1 MSIFNEINYNILKNK
16 GSIIT
21 PVYISKSEFNKLEE
35 RPSFCESL
43 DEMKSIDSNYIPVEL
58 KIINP
63 YIIDYKK
70 NMGLYESL
78 FQNPSEEQINS
89 LKNKGFDGLCLNMNG
104 SKYYKVFDSKQVNPI
119 VEDIQNDPVIENK
132 IYQAVHDWTGSPS
145 DYAFKELQEIY
156 KYLPQS
162 AKEYTGMLYRGITVN
177 REVIEGLLNGK
188 KYAFAT
194 QKKASSWTPKLELAD
209 RFSKTSIVLKTR
221 ITKSSQNRVFL
232 NLDEIGYRQFD
243 ESEVILY
250 GTGLTTNTISLKNIE
265 LINGKKVSEIIK
277 NKEIN
282 SVLSDLDEV
291 SKAEKYLQQLNKNSN
306 GRFGMLVANYDWLV
320 HSFINND
327 PALRKQLKFYRLSP
341 SQKEILLKNAKFWA
355 DKILSYPNQKAILT
369 AFERGDLGPSYGMYD
384 IVTKHLE
391 ESYIPLNESKVDYI
405 LQNKKITELIAK
417 KYLKDNNFAVLD
429 FPEDKLQQAAETALR
444 ECEKLPYTNK
454 YMIWLIKQYVQN
466 KFKIPEDLS
475 KLNSELERFSK
486 ISHKLEKT
494 NINDYSWDEFLEVI
508 PKLED
513 MHTSNEEKRIAKAG
527 AEKLFENSNW
537 IIIHPK
543 TEEASC
549 YYGKGTRWCTAA
561 EENNYFDR
569 YNRDGNLYI
578 IISKT
583 NPEEKYQIHFQSGS
597 FMNAEDS
604 PLDDRE
610 MNKIFN
616 DKELLEFLSSLA
628 DKEGGLVKLPEDL
641 ENYNGGEFDVD
652 ISDLES
658 IYRTANRDGV
668 RFAFIQELLTDIP
681 VSWYTESYSS
691 DYVKYEFEYDT
702 LPERI
707 LEVFISKGLNV
718 GDYKAVYLDEIK
730 KAYLPQSISELDT
743 LEDVINKAKEET
755 DATLIVDDIYI
766 SSTYNAALKDV
777 LSQISEQLNMIVSQK
792 EGTIVT
798 MKPNSPERF
807 KNAIRMYKLFG
818 DSAIPY
824 YETYIDTVIA
834 SIFAIYLDGDV
845 ISVTDPRYGWSEFD
859 SDEFN
864 NFIINVFCPKL
875 ESLVTEKDI
884 KNIESEMN
892 DFAEREGI

>member
-1 MSIFNEINYNILKNK
+1 M
-16 GSIIT
+16 
-21 PVYISKSEFNKLEE
+21 
-35 RPSFCESL
+35 
-43 DEMKSIDSNYIPVEL
+43 
-58 KIINP
+58 
-63 YIIDYKK
+63 
-70 NMGLYESL
+70 
-78 FQNPSEEQINS
+78 
-89 LKNKGFDGLCLNMNG
+89 
-104 SKYYKVFDSKQVNPI
+104 
-119 VEDIQNDPVIENK
+119 
-132 IYQAVHDWTGSPS
+132 
-145 DYAFKELQEIY
+145 
-156 KYLPQS
+156 
-162 AKEYTGMLYRGITVN
+162 
-177 REVIEGLLNGK
+177 
-188 KYAFAT
+188 
-194 QKKASSWTPKLELAD
+194 
-209 RFSKTSIVLKTR
+209 
-221 ITKSSQNRVFL
+221 
-232 NLDEIGYRQFD
+232 
-243 ESEVILY
+243 
-250 GTGLTTNTISLKNIE
+250 KNIE

-327 PALRKQLKFYRLSP
+327 PAPRQQLKFYRLSP

-355 DKILSYPNQKAILT
+355 DKILSYPNRKAILT

-384 IVTKHLE
+384 IVTQHLE

-616 DKELLEFLSSLA
+616 DKELVEFLSSLA

-641 ENYNGGEFDVD
+641 ENYNGGEFEVD

-658 IYRTANRDGV
+658 IYKTANRDGV
-668 RFAFIQELLTDIP
+668 RFEFIQELLTDIP
-681 VSWYTESYSS
+681 DSWYSESYSNE
-691 DYVKYEFEYDT
+691 YEKYEFEYDT
-702 LPERI
+702 LPEKI

-718 GDYKAVYLDEIK
+718 GDYKAVYEDEIT

-755 DATLIVDDIYI
+755 EATNVADDIYI
-766 SSTYNAALKDV
+766 VSTYDAALKDV
-777 LSQISEQLNMIVSQK
+777 LSQISEQLNMVISQK

-807 KNAIRMYKLFG
+807 KNAVRMYKLFG

-824 YETYIDTVIA
+824 YERYIDTVIA

-845 ISVTDPRYGWSEFD
+845 ISVTEPNYGWSEFD

-875 ESLVTEKDI
+875 ESLITEKDI

-892 DFAEREGI
+892 DFTEREGI

>member
-21 PVYISKSEFNKLEE
+21 PVYISKSEFNKLEK

-70 NMGLYESL
+70 NMDLYESL

-104 SKYYKVFDSKQVNPI
+104 SKYYKVFESKQVNPI
-119 VEDIQNDPVIENK
+119 VEDIQDDPVIEHK

-177 REVIEGLLNGK
+177 REIIEGLLNGK
-188 KYAFAT
+188 KYAFST

-327 PALRKQLKFYRLSP
+327 PAPRQQLKFYRLSP

-355 DKILSYPNQKAILT
+355 DKILSYPNRKAILT

-384 IVTKHLE
+384 IVTQHLE

-405 LQNKKITELIAK
+405 LQNKKASEKIAE
-417 KYLKDNNFAVLD
+417 KYCTDNKISLKEPV
-429 FPEDKLQQAAETALR
+429 ETIASMALKQ
-444 ECEKLPYTNK
+444 CEKLPYTNK
-454 YMIWLIKQYVQN
+454 YMIWLMKQYVKN
-466 KFKIPEDLS
+466 KFKIPEDLP
-475 KLNSELERFSK
+475 KLNSELEQFSK

-494 NINDYSWDEFLEVI
+494 NIHDYSWDEFLSVL
-508 PKLED
+508 PKLD
-513 MHTSNEEKRIAKAG
+513 DIHTSKEEERIAKAG
-527 AEKLFENSNW
+527 AEKLFEDENW
-537 IIIHPK
+537 LVIHPK
-543 TEEASC
+543 TEEAAC

-561 EENNYFDR
+561 REDNYFDR
-569 YNRDGNLYI
+569 YNQDGNLYI
-578 IISKT
+578 IISKK
-583 NPEEKYQIHFQSGS
+583 NPEEKYQFHFESAS
-597 FMNAEDS
+597 FMNAEDKDINDAEKKRILS
-604 PLDDRE
+604 DDGLQKFLLKLSKKYNNAVDDKLLNYNGE
-610 MNKIFN
+610 PFIVPFDTLYIVYSDKHNDSMLFDEVKYTLIDKPDYLVNNIGGEWDIIL
-616 DKELLEFLSSLA
+616 DKEDEEIILNA
-628 DKEGGLVKLPEDL
+628 YKKLGIKYPEDL
-641 ENYNGGEFDVD
+641 TKRMLSEIERSFSSTQRSFSSNFDNLAQKIIDDTNLDQICEYIWIESTYKEMVQD
-652 ISDLES
+652 IF
-658 IYRTANRDGV
+658 Y
-668 RFAFIQELLTDIP
+668 Q
-681 VSWYTESYSS
+681 
-691 DYVKYEFEYDT
+691 
-702 LPERI
+702 
-707 LEVFISKGLNV
+707 
-718 GDYKAVYLDEIK
+718 
-730 KAYLPQSISELDT
+730 
-743 LEDVINKAKEET
+743 INKQVPFNVEE
-755 DATLIVDDIYI
+755 YK
-766 SSTYNAALKDV
+766 KD
-777 LSQISEQLNMIVSQK
+777 
-792 EGTIVT
+792 TI
-798 MKPNSPERF
+798 K
-807 KNAIRMYKLFG
+807 I
-818 DSAIPY
+818 SAI
-824 YETYIDTVIA
+824 
-834 SIFAIYLDGDV
+834 
-845 ISVTDPRYGWSEFD
+845 
-859 SDEFN
+859 N
-864 NFIINVFCPKL
+864 
-875 ESLVTEKDI
+875 EKQSNEI
-884 KNIESEMN
+884 KNIILQYQIFNGESDPDYYYYDNRQEFSDVYEYIVYTLM
-892 DFAEREGI
+892 EGNEFSIFEPN

>member
-21 PVYISKSEFNKLEE
+21 PVYISKSEFNKLEK

-70 NMGLYESL
+70 NMDLYESL

-104 SKYYKVFDSKQVNPI
+104 SKYYKVFESKQVNPI
-119 VEDIQNDPVIENK
+119 VEDIQDDPVIEHK

-177 REVIEGLLNGK
+177 REIIEGLLNGK
-188 KYAFAT
+188 KYAFST

-327 PALRKQLKFYRLSP
+327 PAPRQQLKFYRLSP

-355 DKILSYPNQKAILT
+355 DKILSYPNRKAILT

-384 IVTKHLE
+384 IVTQHLE

-405 LQNKKITELIAK
+405 LQNKKASEKIAE
-417 KYLKDNNFAVLD
+417 KYCTDNKISLKEPV
-429 FPEDKLQQAAETALR
+429 ETIASMALKQ
-444 ECEKLPYTNK
+444 CEKLPYTNK
-454 YMIWLIKQYVQN
+454 YMIWLMKQYVKN
-466 KFKIPEDLS
+466 KFKIPEDLP
-475 KLNSELERFSK
+475 KLNSELEQFSK

-494 NINDYSWDEFLEVI
+494 NIHDYSWDEFLSVL
-508 PKLED
+508 PKLD
-513 MHTSNEEKRIAKAG
+513 DIHTSKEEERIAKAG
-527 AEKLFENSNW
+527 AEKLFEDENW
-537 IIIHPK
+537 LVIHPK
-543 TEEASC
+543 TEEAAC

-561 EENNYFDR
+561 REDNYFDR
-569 YNRDGNLYI
+569 YNQDGNLYI
-578 IISKT
+578 IISKK

-597 FMNAEDS
+597 FMNAEDKDINDAEKKRILS
-604 PLDDRE
+604 DDGLQKFLLKLSKKYNNAVDDKLLNYNGE
-610 MNKIFN
+610 PFIVPFDTLYIVYSDKHNDSMLFDEVKYTLIDKPDYLVNNIGGEWDIIL
-616 DKELLEFLSSLA
+616 DKEDEEIILNA
-628 DKEGGLVKLPEDL
+628 YKKLGIKYPEDL
-641 ENYNGGEFDVD
+641 TKRMLSEIERSFSSTQRSFSSNFDNLAQKIIDDTNLDQICEDIWIESTYKEKVQDIFYQINKQVPFNVEEYKKDTIKISAINEKQSNEIKNIILQYQIFYGEIDPDYYYYDNRQEFSDVYEYIVYTLMEGNEFSIFEPKYGWSGFDRKALTKYISDTVYDYIINNVSAEEINVINKD
-652 ISDLES
+652 ISD
-658 IYRTANRDGV
+658 Y
-668 RFAFIQELLTDIP
+668 
-681 VSWYTESYSS
+681 
-691 DYVKYEFEYDT
+691 FE
-702 LPERI
+702 
-707 LEVFISKGLNV
+707 
-718 GDYKAVYLDEIK
+718 
-730 KAYLPQSISELDT
+730 
-743 LEDVINKAKEET
+743 
-755 DATLIVDDIYI
+755 
-766 SSTYNAALKDV
+766 
-777 LSQISEQLNMIVSQK
+777 
-792 EGTIVT
+792 
-798 MKPNSPERF
+798 
-807 KNAIRMYKLFG
+807 
-818 DSAIPY
+818 
-824 YETYIDTVIA
+824 
-834 SIFAIYLDGDV
+834 
-845 ISVTDPRYGWSEFD
+845 
-859 SDEFN
+859 
-864 NFIINVFCPKL
+864 
-875 ESLVTEKDI
+875 EK
-884 KNIESEMN
+884 
-892 DFAEREGI
+892 

>member
-21 PVYISKSEFNKLEE
+21 PVYISKSEFNKLEK

-70 NMGLYESL
+70 NMDLYESL

-104 SKYYKVFDSKQVNPI
+104 SKYYKVFESKQVNPI
-119 VEDIQNDPVIENK
+119 VEDIQDDPVIEHK
-132 IYQAVHDWTGSPS
+132 IYQAVHDWTGSAN

-177 REVIEGLLNGK
+177 REIIEGLLNGK
-188 KYAFAT
+188 KYAFST

-327 PALRKQLKFYRLSP
+327 PAPRQQLKFYRLSP

-355 DKILSYPNQKAILT
+355 DKILSYPNRKAILT

-384 IVTKHLE
+384 IVTQHLE

-405 LQNKKITELIAK
+405 LQNKKASEKIAE
-417 KYLKDNNFAVLD
+417 KYCTDNKISLKEPV
-429 FPEDKLQQAAETALR
+429 ETIASMALKQ
-444 ECEKLPYTNK
+444 CEKLPYTNK
-454 YMIWLIKQYVQN
+454 YMIWLMKQYVKN
-466 KFKIPEDLS
+466 KFKIPEDLP
-475 KLNSELERFSK
+475 KLNSELEQFSK

-494 NINDYSWDEFLEVI
+494 NIHDYSWDEFLSVL
-508 PKLED
+508 PKLD
-513 MHTSNEEKRIAKAG
+513 DIHTSKEEERIAKAG
-527 AEKLFENSNW
+527 AEKLFEDENW
-537 IIIHPK
+537 LVIHPK
-543 TEEASC
+543 TEEAAC

-561 EENNYFDR
+561 REDNYFDR
-569 YNRDGNLYI
+569 YNQDGNLYI
-578 IISKT
+578 IISKK

-597 FMNAEDS
+597 FMNAEDKDINDAEKKRILS
-604 PLDDRE
+604 DDGLQKFLLKLSKKYNNAVDDKLLNYNGE
-610 MNKIFN
+610 PFIVPFDTLYIVYSDKDNDSMLFDEVKYTLIDKPDYLVNNIGGEWDIIL
-616 DKELLEFLSSLA
+616 DKEDEEIILNA
-628 DKEGGLVKLPEDL
+628 YKKLGIKYPEDL
-641 ENYNGGEFDVD
+641 TKRILSEIERSFSSTQRSFSSNFDNLAQKIIDDTNLDQICEDIWIESTYKEKVQDIFYQINKQVPFNVEEYKKDTIKISAINEKQSNEIKNIILQYQIFYGEIDPDYYNYDNRQEFSDVYEYIVYTLMEGNEFSIFEPKYGWSGFDRKALTKYISDTVYDYIINNVSAEEINVINKD
-652 ISDLES
+652 ISD
-658 IYRTANRDGV
+658 Y
-668 RFAFIQELLTDIP
+668 
-681 VSWYTESYSS
+681 
-691 DYVKYEFEYDT
+691 FE
-702 LPERI
+702 
-707 LEVFISKGLNV
+707 
-718 GDYKAVYLDEIK
+718 
-730 KAYLPQSISELDT
+730 
-743 LEDVINKAKEET
+743 
-755 DATLIVDDIYI
+755 
-766 SSTYNAALKDV
+766 
-777 LSQISEQLNMIVSQK
+777 
-792 EGTIVT
+792 
-798 MKPNSPERF
+798 
-807 KNAIRMYKLFG
+807 
-818 DSAIPY
+818 
-824 YETYIDTVIA
+824 
-834 SIFAIYLDGDV
+834 
-845 ISVTDPRYGWSEFD
+845 
-859 SDEFN
+859 
-864 NFIINVFCPKL
+864 
-875 ESLVTEKDI
+875 EK
-884 KNIESEMN
+884 
-892 DFAEREGI
+892 

>member
-1 MSIFNEINYNILKNK
+1 M
-16 GSIIT
+16 
-21 PVYISKSEFNKLEE
+21 
-35 RPSFCESL
+35 
-43 DEMKSIDSNYIPVEL
+43 
-58 KIINP
+58 
-63 YIIDYKK
+63 
-70 NMGLYESL
+70 
-78 FQNPSEEQINS
+78 
-89 LKNKGFDGLCLNMNG
+89 
-104 SKYYKVFDSKQVNPI
+104 
-119 VEDIQNDPVIENK
+119 
-132 IYQAVHDWTGSPS
+132 
-145 DYAFKELQEIY
+145 
-156 KYLPQS
+156 
-162 AKEYTGMLYRGITVN
+162 
-177 REVIEGLLNGK
+177 
-188 KYAFAT
+188 
-194 QKKASSWTPKLELAD
+194 
-209 RFSKTSIVLKTR
+209 
-221 ITKSSQNRVFL
+221 
-232 NLDEIGYRQFD
+232 
-243 ESEVILY
+243 
-250 GTGLTTNTISLKNIE
+250 
-265 LINGKKVSEIIK
+265 
-277 NKEIN
+277 
-282 SVLSDLDEV
+282 
-291 SKAEKYLQQLNKNSN
+291 
-306 GRFGMLVANYDWLV
+306 
-320 HSFINND
+320 
-327 PALRKQLKFYRLSP
+327 
-341 SQKEILLKNAKFWA
+341 
-355 DKILSYPNQKAILT
+355 
-369 AFERGDLGPSYGMYD
+369 
-384 IVTKHLE
+384 
-391 ESYIPLNESKVDYI
+391 
-405 LQNKKITELIAK
+405 
-417 KYLKDNNFAVLD
+417 
-429 FPEDKLQQAAETALR
+429 R

-454 YMIWLIKQYVQN
+454 YMIWLIKQYVKN

-604 PLDDRE
+604 PLDDTE

-616 DKELLEFLSSLA
+616 DKELVEFLSSLA

-641 ENYNGGEFDVD
+641 ENYNGGEFEVD

-658 IYRTANRDGV
+658 IYKTANRDGLS
-668 RFAFIQELLTDIP
+668 FEFIQELLTDIP
-681 VSWYTESYSS
+681 DSWYTESYSS

-702 LPERI
+702 LPEKI

-718 GDYKAVYLDEIK
+718 GDYKAVYEDEIT
-730 KAYLPQSISELDT
+730 KAYLSQSISELDT

-755 DATLIVDDIYI
+755 DATTVADDIYI
-766 SSTYNAALKDV
+766 SSTYDAALKDV
-777 LSQISEQLNMIVSQK
+777 LSQISEQLNMIISQK

-824 YETYIDTVIA
+824 YERYIDTVIA

-845 ISVTDPRYGWSEFD
+845 ISVTEPNYGWSEFD
-859 SDEFN
+859 SDEFD

-875 ESLVTEKDI
+875 ESLITEKDI
-884 KNIESEMN
+884 KNIESDMN

>member
-21 PVYISKSEFNKLEE
+21 PVYISKSEFNKLEK

-70 NMGLYESL
+70 NMDLYESL

-104 SKYYKVFDSKQVNPI
+104 SKYYKVFESKQVNPI
-119 VEDIQNDPVIENK
+119 VEDIQDDPVIEHK
-132 IYQAVHDWTGSPS
+132 IYQAVHDWTGSAN

-177 REVIEGLLNGK
+177 REIIEGLLNGK
-188 KYAFAT
+188 KYAFST

-327 PALRKQLKFYRLSP
+327 PAPRQQLKFYRLSP

-355 DKILSYPNQKAILT
+355 DKILSYPNRKAILT

-384 IVTKHLE
+384 IVTQHLE

-405 LQNKKITELIAK
+405 LQNKKASEKIAE
-417 KYLKDNNFAVLD
+417 KYCTDNKISLKEPV
-429 FPEDKLQQAAETALR
+429 ETIASMALKQ
-444 ECEKLPYTNK
+444 CEKLPYTNK
-454 YMIWLIKQYVQN
+454 YMIWLMKQYVKN
-466 KFKIPEDLS
+466 KFKIPEDLP
-475 KLNSELERFSK
+475 KLNSELEQFSK

-494 NINDYSWDEFLEVI
+494 NIHDYSWDEFLSVL
-508 PKLED
+508 PKLD
-513 MHTSNEEKRIAKAG
+513 DIHTSKEEERIAKAG
-527 AEKLFENSNW
+527 AEKLFEDENW
-537 IIIHPK
+537 LVIHPK
-543 TEEASC
+543 TEEAAC

-561 EENNYFDR
+561 REDNYFDR
-569 YNRDGNLYI
+569 YNQDGNLYI
-578 IISKT
+578 IISKK

-597 FMNAEDS
+597 FMNAEDKDINDAEKKRILS
-604 PLDDRE
+604 DDGLQKFLLKLSKKYNNAVDDKLLNYNGE
-610 MNKIFN
+610 PFIVPFDTLYIVYSDKDNDSMLFDEVKYTLIDKPDYLVNNIGGEWDIIL
-616 DKELLEFLSSLA
+616 DKEDEEIILNA
-628 DKEGGLVKLPEDL
+628 YKKLGIKYPEDL
-641 ENYNGGEFDVD
+641 TKRILSEIERSFSSTQRSFSSNFDNLAQKIIDDTNLDQICEDIWIESTYKEKVQDIFYQINKQVPFNVEEYKKDTIKISAINEKQSNEIKNIILQYQIFYGEIDPDYYYYDNRQEFSDVYEYIVYTLMEGNEFSIFEPKYGWSGFDRKALTKYISDTVYDYIINNVSAEEINVINKD
-652 ISDLES
+652 ISD
-658 IYRTANRDGV
+658 Y
-668 RFAFIQELLTDIP
+668 
-681 VSWYTESYSS
+681 
-691 DYVKYEFEYDT
+691 FE
-702 LPERI
+702 
-707 LEVFISKGLNV
+707 
-718 GDYKAVYLDEIK
+718 
-730 KAYLPQSISELDT
+730 
-743 LEDVINKAKEET
+743 
-755 DATLIVDDIYI
+755 
-766 SSTYNAALKDV
+766 
-777 LSQISEQLNMIVSQK
+777 
-792 EGTIVT
+792 
-798 MKPNSPERF
+798 
-807 KNAIRMYKLFG
+807 
-818 DSAIPY
+818 
-824 YETYIDTVIA
+824 
-834 SIFAIYLDGDV
+834 
-845 ISVTDPRYGWSEFD
+845 
-859 SDEFN
+859 
-864 NFIINVFCPKL
+864 
-875 ESLVTEKDI
+875 EK
-884 KNIESEMN
+884 
-892 DFAEREGI
+892 